1 MPKAS
6 SYFPARRASIPASTA
21 SHSSDFLRFGAGINW
36 FASRFLRSI
45 LSSCSLVA
53 RRGAFA
59 SRMISRST
67 GRFPERS
74 TRSLVCSRLTA
85 AFCSLR
91 IATHA
96 GGSCFLEDN
105 SLARAMPFFSTELL
119 SPRRLSF
126 ASSSSRAASS
136 AMISRGSSISRTRWS
151 MAKTRF
157 IPIKCSAITRPR
169 GESSRV
175 FPFFLTS
182 LCLIISD
189 SGSSPSPT
197 IEEPIPAMS
206 FSFPRATTAFAAN
219 SSEASSIS

>member
-21 SHSSDFLRFGAGINW
+21 SHSSDFLRFGAGMNW

-53 RRGAFA
+53 RLGAFA

-67 GRFPERS
+67 GRFPARS
-74 TRSLVCSRLTA
+74 TLSLVCSRLIA

-91 IATHA
+91 LATHA
-96 GGSCFLEDN
+96 GGSCFLDI
-105 SLARAMPFFSTELL
+105 SSRALLRPFFSTEPF
-119 SPRRLSF
+119 SPRLRSF
-126 ASSSSRAASS
+126 ASSSSIAASS

-151 MAKTRF
+151 IAKTRF

-169 GESSRV
+169 GESSSV
-175 FPFFLTS
+175 VPFFLTN
-182 LCLIISD
+182 LCLIISE

-197 IEEPIPAMS
+197 IEEPMPAMS

>member
-21 SHSSDFLRFGAGINW
+21 SHSSDFLRLGAGMNW

-45 LSSCSLVA
+45 LSSCSMVA
-53 RRGAFA
+53 LRGAFV

-91 IATHA
+91 FATHA
-96 GGSCFLEDN
+96 GGSCFLDE
-105 SLARAMPFFSTELL
+105 SSRARARPFFSTEFF
-119 SPRRLSF
+119 SPRRRSF

-136 AMISRGSSISRTRWS
+136 AMISSGSSISRTRWS
-151 MAKTRF
+151 MASTRF
-157 IPIKCSAITRPR
+157 IPMKCSAITLPS
-169 GESSRV
+169 GESSSAV
-175 FPFFLTS
+175 PFFRTS
-182 LCLIISD
+182 LCFIISA

-197 IEEPIPAMS
+197 MDAPIPAMS

-219 SSEASSIS
+219 SSDASSIS